1 MPALVRELAIPT
13 STAAVSAVSGAQ
25 IRNNQFVGLAIGS
38 SPGFRPLL
46 ADRGEV
52 NQGLKDTETE
62 KQEMIKPV
70 LQDDALLS
78 DLHHACRDDGRIRLW
93 WLGQSGFLLQWNRQ
107 HLLLDPYLS
116 DSLTA
121 KYADTDK
128 PHVRMT
134 KRAIDPARLDF
145 IDVVTSSHA
154 HTDHMDGETLNAV
167 FQASPRC
174 RLLIPE
180 ACRDVANA
188 RVPAMAVQA
197 IGLDDGQSV
206 TIGEFAITAIASAHE
221 EVDRDAMGRCR
232 YLGYV
237 IRCGPWTIYHSGDTV
252 FYEGMVSK
260 LAIHSIDVA
269 LLPINGRLPERRV
282 PGNLNAIEAVQ
293 LARQIRARIV
303 IPCHYEM
310 FEFNTVRP
318 DEFEMQARRMAQ
330 PYKVLRCG
338 ERWVSPFQPV
348 AEDATA

>member
-1 MPALVRELAIPT
+1 
-13 STAAVSAVSGAQ
+13 
-25 IRNNQFVGLAIGS
+25 
-38 SPGFRPLL
+38 
-46 ADRGEV
+46 
-52 NQGLKDTETE
+52 
-62 KQEMIKPV
+62 MIKPA

-78 DLHHACRDDGRIRLW
+78 DIHSACRDDGRIRLW
-93 WLGQSGFLLQWNRQ
+93 WLGQSGFLLQWNAQ
-107 HLLLDPYLS
+107 HLLMDPYLS

-121 KYADTDK
+121 KYAGTDK

-134 KRAIDPARLDF
+134 ERAIDPALLDF

-154 HTDHMDGETLNAV
+154 HTDHLDGETLNAV

-174 RLLIPE
+174 SLVIPE
-180 ACRDVANA
+180 ACRNVVNA

-197 IGLDDGQSV
+197 IGLDDGQSTTV
-206 TIGEFAITAIASAHE
+206 GEFAITAVASAHE
-221 EVDRDAMGRCR
+221 EVDRDALERCR

-252 FYEGMVSK
+252 FYERMVSK
-260 LAIHSIDVA
+260 LAIHSIDIA
-269 LLPINGRLPERRV
+269 LLPINGRLPGRGV
-282 PGNLNAIEAVQ
+282 PGNLDAIEAVR

-318 DEFEMQARRMAQ
+318 DEFVRQARQMAQ

-338 ERWVSPFQPV
+338 ERWEGPDLTGFLY
-348 AEDATA
+348 